1 MQKFGKQQ
9 RLYKKKEIARL
20 FKNGSVLEDKTFIVI
35 WLKIKESTSI
45 TSPIKVLISVP
56 KKNIKKAVDRNK
68 IKRFFREIYIDKNKK
83 LQKEI
88 LNRNQQLY
96 LGFIYKQKE
105 ITEFSIL
112 EQKIKLLLHRLIKKI

>member
-9 RLYKKKEIARL
+9 RLYKKKEIAKL
-20 FKNGSVLEDKTFIVI
+20 FKNGSVFEDKTFIVI
-35 WLKIKESTSI
+35 WLKTKESISI

-68 IKRFFREIYIDKNKK
+68 IKRFFREIYIDKNKQ
-83 LQKEI
+83 LLKEI
-88 LNRNQQLY
+88 INRNQQLY

-105 ITEFSIL
+105 IAEFSIL
-112 EQKIKLLLHRLIKKI
+112 EEKIKLLLHRLIKKI

>member
-9 RLYKKKEIARL
+9 RLYKKKEIERL
-20 FKNGSVLEDKTFIVI
+20 FKNGSVFEDKTFIVI

-112 EQKIKLLLHRLIKKI
+112 EQKIKLLLHRLIKRI

>member
-9 RLYKKKEIARL
+9 RLYKKKEIAKL
-20 FKNGSVLEDKTFIVI
+20 FKNGSVFEDKTFIVI
-35 WLKIKESTSI
+35 WLKTKESISI

-68 IKRFFREIYIDKNKK
+68 IKRFFRYIYIDKNKQ
-83 LQKEI
+83 LLKEI
-88 LNRNQQLY
+88 INRNQQLY

-105 ITEFSIL
+105 IAEFSIL
-112 EQKIKLLLHRLIKKI
+112 EEKIKLLLHRLIKKI

>member
-20 FKNGSVLEDKTFIVI
+20 FKNGSVFEDKTFIVI

>member
-9 RLYKKKEIARL
+9 RLYKKKEIERL
-20 FKNGSVLEDKTFIVI
+20 FKNGSVFEDKTFIVI